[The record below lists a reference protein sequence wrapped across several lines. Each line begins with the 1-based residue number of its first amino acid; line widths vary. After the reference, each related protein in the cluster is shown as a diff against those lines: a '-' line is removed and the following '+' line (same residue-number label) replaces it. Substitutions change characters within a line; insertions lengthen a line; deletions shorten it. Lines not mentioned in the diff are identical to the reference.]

1 MGNDKTLFLSLALN
15 PIRIINQSKCGGLR
29 DWGVV
34 RQSDRHT
41 LPVVEQGRLQVSRNT
56 LLSAPHQ
63 RQAVG
68 VCVCVLKCLRDYGH
82 AGLCADPCMHVWPS
96 ILMTGWTMTG
106 TESIIFSLGMHNSI
120 NRHCK
125 AHTKIL
131 SGFPSASTFCNF
143 CPNCPLKYPEY
154 QEEEK
159 KLIIIKSH
167 KKRWNYWEE
176 NK

>member
-1 MGNDKTLFLSLALN
+1 MRRPPRLRSR
-15 PIRIINQSKCGGLR
+15 PSKWQTYAACRRAGQAPGEPQYPSICSTSTASCGC
-29 DWGVV
+29 
-34 RQSDRHT
+34 
-41 LPVVEQGRLQVSRNT
+41 
-56 LLSAPHQ
+56 
-63 RQAVG
+63 

-131 SGFPSASTFCNF
+131 SGFPSACTFCHF

-167 KKRWNYWEE
+167 KKRGGIIE
-176 NK
+176 KG